1 MAKKKTS
8 YSKLAPTA
16 PSAAPRATPGAS
28 WVHSWFSASAIRETI
43 ESFAVAF
50 ILAFLFRGFEAEA
63 FMIPTGSMAPTL
75 MGQHKDLKCPE
86 CGYRYSAGASSED
99 EELAQQRGRV
109 GGGQDVVAVTCPLC
123 RFTTN
128 VDPRT
133 AAGREH
139 PSYGGDRVLVS
150 KFAYEFAEPRRWD
163 VFVFKYPGEAQTNY
177 IKRLVGLPNEI
188 VRLWHGDLYVKAE
201 GENEF
206 HLERRRPATLQAMA
220 QMVYDNDYVVDSMT
234 QAGWPLR
241 WQSWPAA
248 EPTAQ
253 GGWKSSDG
261 SRSYAV
267 DAQAGDPLWLR
278 YQHFAP
284 SIDEWAMLENGSLPK
299 DYQPRPRLIT
309 DFYAYD
315 SSVLRGQPLE
325 QPQMLGMHWVGDLLL
340 ECQCDVRAAQGTALF
355 DLVKG
360 GRHFRCAIDCQTGQ
374 ARLSIDSLPD
384 YRPQAS
390 TAVRGPGSHQVAFAN
405 IDEQLLL
412 WIDGA
417 AVAFDTPTTYEPL
430 ANDRPRSDAHD
441 PLDLAPAGVGAQNAS
456 LGVSHLR
463 LRRDIYY
470 IAAREGPVADYAPPL
485 ARLLHMNYRELLKFW
500 STPELWAPPGQSSPF
515 DERREA
521 IFPLKADQFFALGDN
536 SPLSQDARL
545 WEHEKFVNRELL
557 VGKALL
563 VFWPHSFN
571 RVPGTPIP
579 FPFFPNFAR
588 MRLIR

>member
-8 YSKLAPTA
+8 YAKLAPPA
-16 PSAAPRATPGAS
+16 PSAAPRATLGAS
-28 WVHSWFSASAIRETI
+28 WVRSWFSASAIRETI

-75 MGQHKDLKCPE
+75 MGQHKDLTCPE

-99 EELAQQRGRV
+99 EEMAQQRGRV

-123 RFTTN
+123 RYTTN

-133 AAGREH
+133 PAGREH

-150 KFAYEFAEPRRWD
+150 KFAYEFAEPQRWD

-188 VRLWHGDLYVKAE
+188 VRLWHGDLYLKAE
-201 GENEF
+201 GDDEF
-206 HLERRRPATLQAMA
+206 HLERRRPATLRAMA
-220 QMVYDNDYVVDSMT
+220 QMVYDNDYVVDAMT

-241 WQSWPAA
+241 WQPWPAA
-248 EPTAQ
+248 QPTAQ

-261 SRSYAV
+261 SRSYEI
-267 DAQAGDPLWLR
+267 DAQAGDPQWLR
-278 YQHFAP
+278 YRHFAP
-284 SIDEWAMLENGSLPK
+284 SIDEWALLENGSLPK
-299 DYQPRPRLIT
+299 DYQPRPQLIT

-315 SSVLRGQPLE
+315 SSVLRRQPLE

-340 ECQCDVRAAQGTALF
+340 ECQCDLRAAQGTALF

-360 GRHFRCAIDCQTGQ
+360 GRHFRCALDCQTGQ
-374 ARLSIDSLPD
+374 ARLSIDSLSE
-384 YRPQAS
+384 YRPQAN

-412 WIDGA
+412 WIDGV

-430 ANDRPRSDAHD
+430 ANDRPRFDTHD

-485 ARLLHMNYRELLKFW
+485 GRLLHMNYRELLKFW
-500 STPELWAPPGQSSPF
+500 STPELWAPAGQSSPF

-545 WEHEKFVNRELL
+545 WEHEKFVSRELL